1 MFFIEKNEFSC
12 IIPVM
17 IYTYASSYISGFGKV
32 IESILKKQIPDIT
45 IIKHLDGLII
55 YKTKLAFSW
64 SKLPCMNNTY
74 QVLAT
79 TKTDTTKPY
88 ETALKKFIKQI
99 DLDLNGISD
108 NANLAPNKSF
118 KILPFDSNS
127 PTSIN
132 FETVKPVEQQIQH
145 KLKLNVGL
153 KKHDFDVILLR
164 RSEGIFL
171 LLFKLTYNRTT
182 EKNLPH
188 GALRPELCN
197 IMARIADLK
206 PDDIILDP
214 FCGHGSIPKEIVKHF
229 KYNMVFASDLD
240 ANLIDKLK
248 NEFKK
253 NKKNLFIKQRDALNL
268 EYFQDG
274 FFDKIITDPPWN
286 TYNFKDEDFSLF
298 YNKML
303 QEFYRIL
310 KDGGICTILMGNV
323 KDFEKS
329 LKNGNFTLKEK
340 YHILVNGKKA
350 NVYKLT
356 K

>member
-1 MFFIEKNEFSC
+1 
-12 IIPVM
+12 M
-17 IYTYASSYISGFGKV
+17 IYTYASSYISGFGKI
-32 IESILKKQIPDIT
+32 IEDILKKQIPDIT

-55 YKTKLAFSW
+55 YKTKSTCFWL
-64 SKLPCMNNTY
+64 KLPCMNNTY
-74 QVLAT
+74 QVLAMS
-79 TKTDTTKPY
+79 KTDPAMPY
-88 ETALKKFIKQI
+88 ETALKKFVQQTN
-99 DLDLNGISD
+99 LDLSGVPD
-108 NANLAPNKSF
+108 NINLVSNKSF

-127 PTSIN
+127 PTKIN
-132 FETVKPVEQQIQH
+132 FEIVKSMEQQIRN
-145 KLKLNVGL
+145 KLKLNIGL
-153 KKHDFDVILLR
+153 KRHNFDVILLR
-164 RSEGIFL
+164 RREGTIL

-188 GALRPELCN
+188 GTLRPELCN
-197 IMARIADLK
+197 IMAWISDLK

-229 KYNMVFASDLD
+229 KYNMLFASDLD
-240 ANLIDKLK
+240 TNLINKLK

-253 NKKNLFIKQRDALNL
+253 NKKNIFIKQRDALNL
-268 EYFQDG
+268 EYFQDV

-286 TYNFKDEDFSLF
+286 TYNSQNEDFSLF

-303 QEFYRIL
+303 QGFYRIL
-310 KDGGICTILMGNV
+310 KNGGICTILMGNV
-323 KDFEKS
+323 QDFEKS
-329 LKNGNFTLKEK
+329 LATSDFILKEK